1 MPRFAT
7 RTVVSI
13 LSEREGLQR
22 VALDDAS
29 RAYVITGLTGTVAV
43 GDRVVVNTTAVDLGL
58 GTGGWHVV
66 HWNLEREEWAAP
78 GGGHILKVRYTSLQT
93 DAGAAEEHVGAIPAH
108 LGGMPVVV
116 CGLHSQIA
124 PVAAAVRATAA
135 WCRIAYVMTDAAALP
150 LALSD
155 LVADLRGAGFLDLT
169 VTAGQAF
176 GGDVEAVNVPS
187 GLCLARQRGADV
199 AIVAMGPGGV
209 GTGTEL
215 GFGALEVGA
224 VLDAARWLGGT
235 PIACLR
241 YAATDGRPRHQGV
254 SHHSLTVLGRATQG
268 PVQVPVPAGA
278 LAVSIRAELAA
289 AGIIERHDVVAVEVP
304 DVAALL
310 VAASVDVATMGR
322 RPTDDPAFFT
332 VAGAAGAAAA
342 ASWHQAG
349 TVQS

>member
-1 MPRFAT
+1 MPRFVT
-7 RTVVSI
+7 RAIASI

-22 VALDDAS
+22 VELDDTS
-29 RAYVITGLTGTVAV
+29 RAYVLTGLIGPVAV
-43 GDRVVVNTTAVDLGL
+43 GDRVVVNTTAVDLDL

-66 HWNLEREEWAAP
+66 HWNLERQEWADA
-78 GGGHILKVRYTSLQT
+78 GGGHVLKVRYTSLQT
-93 DAGAAEEHVGAIPAH
+93 DTGVAEERDPALPTD
-108 LGGMPVVV
+108 LGGLPVVV

-124 PVAAAVRATAA
+124 PVAAAVRAG
-135 WCRIAYVMTDAAALP
+135 WPSCRIAYVMTDAAALP

-155 LVADLRGAGFLDLT
+155 LVADLRRAGFLDLT

-176 GGDVEAVNVPS
+176 GGDAEAVNVPS

-209 GTGTEL
+209 GTASEL

-224 VLDAARWLGGT
+224 VLDAACWLGAT

-241 YAATDGRPRHQGV
+241 YAIADGRPRHQGV

-268 PVQVPVPAGA
+268 PVRVAVPAGG
-278 LAVSIRAELAA
+278 LAGPIRAQLAA
-289 AGIIERHDVVAVEVP
+289 AGITERHQVVAVDVP
-304 DVAALL
+304 DVAAIL
-310 VAASVDVATMGR
+310 AAAGVDVTTMGR
-322 RPTDDPAFFT
+322 RPADDPAFFV

-342 ASWHQAG
+342 TYRQQAG
-349 TVQS
+349 TVHS